1 MNLAVVTASLSRE
14 AGGMFEAVQAPA
26 NLLQQRGH
34 NVSVYGIDDPALSAV
49 RASWQVGTLRSFPVK
64 GPARFAF
71 APEMGTTLTSEPHDV
86 LHLHGLWNYPS
97 YAASRWNHKR
107 SGKLV
112 ISPHGM
118 LDPWALG
125 NGALKKRVAG
135 WLYENANLRSAAAI
149 RALCVAEAEA
159 IDALG
164 LNVPIAIIPN
174 GVTLPDIAETPA
186 AGKPATRGN
195 SRRTLLFL
203 GRIHPKKGIAEL
215 IEAWAIA
222 VRQSPA
228 LRDDWQLQIAGW
240 DDGDHLQPLVT
251 LAGEHGLTNIDFSGP
266 LYGEAKEAALAGCHA
281 FILPSRSEGMPMSVL
296 EAWAYNKPVLMTDAC
311 NIPEGFAAGA
321 AFRIED
327 DPAVL
332 AASLVEL
339 LDRPPAL
346 AEAGR
351 SGRALVEKSFTWDR
365 ITDQH
370 AALFAWL
377 AGRGDRPDFM
387 VQ

>member
-1 MNLAVVTASLSRE
+1 MSGAMNLAVVTASLSRE

-34 NVSVYGIDDPALSAV
+34 SVSVYGIEDAALPAARL
-49 RASWQVGTLRSFPVK
+49 SWQVGTLRSFAVK
-64 GPARFAF
+64 GPARLAF
-71 APEMGTTLTSEPHDV
+71 APDMGTTLASEPHDV

-135 WLYENANLRSAAAI
+135 WLYENANLRSAATI
-149 RALCVAEAEA
+149 RALCKAEAEA

-164 LNVPIAIIPN
+164 LKVPIAIIPN
-174 GVTLPDIAETPA
+174 GVTLPEIAETPA
-186 AGKPATRGN
+186 ARCN

-215 IEAWAIA
+215 IESWAIA

-228 LRDDWQLQIAGW
+228 LRDDWLLRIAGW
-240 DDGDHLQPLVT
+240 DDGDHLPPLVT
-251 LAGEHGLTNIDFSGP
+251 LAGERGLTNIDFSGP
-266 LYGEAKEAALAGCHA
+266 LYGEAKEAALAGCDA

-296 EAWAYNKPVLMTDAC
+296 EAWAYRKPVLMTDAC

-321 AFRIED
+321 AFRIEN
-327 DPAVL
+327 DPAAL
-332 AASLVEL
+332 AASLIDV
-339 LDRPPAL
+339 LDRPETL
-346 AEAGR
+346 ADAGR
-351 SGRALVEKSFTWDR
+351 SGRALAEKSFTWDR

-377 AGRGDRPDFM
+377 AGRGDRPDFV